1 MSLDSDECILGTSSC
16 SQLCNNTIGSYV
28 CGCNTGYTLGASNI
42 TCDGEVLNVI
52 IWLLQNIHVLII
64 DIDECGL
71 GTSNCTQL
79 CSNTIGSYL
88 CGCNNGYIL
97 GMDNITCN
105 GKTLIYIIFCEPLYS
120 ILQTSMNAYFIQVT
134 AHNYAVTPLEATYVV
149 ATLVLY

>member
-1 MSLDSDECILGTSSC
+1 MVTAKLKL
-16 SQLCNNTIGSYV
+16 
-28 CGCNTGYTLGASNI
+28 
-42 TCDGEVLNVI
+42 
-52 IWLLQNIHVLII
+52 

-79 CSNTIGSYL
+79 CSNTNESYL

-97 GMDNITCN
+97 AMDSITCN
-105 GKTLIYIIFCEPLYS
+105 GKTLIKTFIFCEPLYS
-120 ILQTSMNAYFIQVT
+120 ILQTSMNAYFTQVT